1 MGQARAAGVGER
13 LAMPRACSIC
23 THDQYHAINVA
34 LVQRETYCAIS
45 REYGLGRDALRRHAK
60 EHLPEL
66 LARSRDAVEV
76 AEADDLLSR
85 IEALQSR
92 TLAVLEAVEGTDNH
106 SIALAAIREARSN
119 LELIGR
125 VTKELESV
133 PTLNLHLN
141 PQWLELRAVI
151 VTALESY
158 PQARESVLR
167 ALESTGNGRA

>member
-1 MGQARAAGVGER
+1 
-13 LAMPRACSIC
+13 MPRVCTAC
-23 THDQYHAINVA
+23 THPEAHTINVA
-34 LVQRETYCAIS
+34 LVQREAYRRIAAQ
-45 REYGLGRDALRRHAK
+45 YGLSEPAVRRHAK

-66 LARSRDAVEV
+66 LVKAKNAAEI

-92 TLAVLEAVEGTDNH
+92 TLAVLEAAEGTGSH
-106 SIALAAIREARSN
+106 SVALAAIREARSN

-141 PQWLELRAVI
+141 PVWLELRTVI
-151 VTALESY
+151 VAALEPYSE
-158 PQARESVLR
+158 ARGHVLR
-167 ALESTGNGRA
+167 AIEGVGNGYHYDGS